1 MFGFFGLQSFFLTDE
16 QIKSLGKF
24 SVDLYQQ
31 ANILL
36 KTRGDFTFEE
46 LLNTAF
52 LEVYNGRQ
60 LYLKYQADNERN
72 RGKKARKRFK

>member
-1 MFGFFGLQSFFLTDE
+1 MK
-16 QIKSLGKF
+16 QIQHF

-46 LLNTAF
+46 LLNSAF

-60 LYLKYQADNERN
+60 LYLKYQTDNI
-72 RGKKARKRFK
+72 RK